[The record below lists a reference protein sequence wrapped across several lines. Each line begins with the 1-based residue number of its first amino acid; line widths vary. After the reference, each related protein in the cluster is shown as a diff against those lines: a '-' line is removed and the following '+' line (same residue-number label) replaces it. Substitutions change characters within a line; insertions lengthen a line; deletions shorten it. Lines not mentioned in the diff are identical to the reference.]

1 MRWIWLMFAVGCAPR
16 LNLEVLQ
23 PAAKTLPAHVK
34 EVATLDR
41 GGAGNRLDKDAAT
54 EATAAM
60 STGVSQSPRFE
71 VSALT
76 AEQAH
81 NFNALQRTLE
91 FSVVD
96 AICGRLNAQ
105 AVVALENLESHSDI
119 SEGSEETRYTD
130 ENGKEHITLTWT
142 ATRTTDVITS
152 WAIYDADNDAIVD
165 ETTLSTV
172 ADWDAEGTTA
182 AEARNGLPDM
192 NDTVLDLAYEAGE
205 EYARQI
211 APTWIRVSRTYYPT
225 GSTRMANAKAAVLS
239 GDLEAAAEIWEKIA
253 AADDPK
259 LAAKANYNLGVAWEG
274 RGNLRQAIR
283 HVGAADRVLSNGR
296 TSSYL
301 ALLKYRKEE
310 KKKLKEQMAPVRG
323 EKADTE

>member
-1 MRWIWLMFAVGCAPR
+1 MRWIPLLFAVGCAPK

-23 PAAKTLPAHVK
+23 PASKTLPEHVK
-34 EVATLDR
+34 EMATLER
-41 GGAGNRLDKDAAT
+41 AGASTRIDKDAAR
-54 EATAAM
+54 EATDAM
-60 STGVSQSPRFE
+60 TTGVSASPRFE
-71 VSALT
+71 VTGLD

-81 NFNALQRTLE
+81 NFDALQRTLE

-119 SEGSEETRYTD
+119 SEDSEETRYTD

-142 ATRTTDVITS
+142 ATRTTEVITS
-152 WAIYDADNDAIVD
+152 WAVYDADNDAIVD
-165 ETTLSTV
+165 QHTLSTV
-172 ADWDAEGTTA
+172 ASWDAEGSTA

-192 NDTVLDLAYEAGE
+192 NDTILDLAFEAGE

-211 APTWIRVSRTYYPT
+211 APSWIRVSRTYYPS
-225 GSTRMANAKAAVLS
+225 GNTRMANAKSAVLS
-239 GDLEAAAEIWEKIA
+239 GDLEAAAAIWEKIA
-253 AADDPK
+253 AANDEK

-283 HVGAADRVLSNGR
+283 HVAAADRVLSNRR
-296 TSSYL
+296 TASYL
-301 ALLKYRKEE
+301 ALLRYRKEE
-310 KKKLKEQMAPVRG
+310 KKKLKQQMAPVRG
-323 EKADTE
+323 ERAETE